1 MWTPRIWTGREGGLL
16 GSGGSGKGE
25 EGDREREREEWDGG
39 EIGPSAAIRSV
50 FIGTVSFAGVNN

>member
-1 MWTPRIWTGREGGLL
+1 MGN
-16 GSGGSGKGE
+16 GGSGKGE